1 MWIRFSILML
11 VTLLNTLLGFFVL
24 KKTKANIAKIYFSL
38 ICFASAMWSGGW
50 AIASLIREEYIFLII
65 TRIFYIAATAIF
77 LFFFLFSVQF
87 LYKYKVNK
95 ILKYIITISSVYMFY
110 IIISGKLFL
119 GTCKFNGFMYQAE
132 NSLLLLAYGVYFMLI
147 LFISYYVLFTKYF
160 KSQGVNRKILLW
172 LISGTLMAFIFGI
185 FFAWYMPYIN
195 KQHLN
200 WIGPIASIFMNFSI
214 FYLFFKKEEE

>member
-1 MWIRFSILML
+1 
-11 VTLLNTLLGFFVL
+11 
-24 KKTKANIAKIYFSL
+24 
-38 ICFASAMWSGGW
+38 
-50 AIASLIREEYIFLII
+50 
-65 TRIFYIAATAIF
+65 
-77 LFFFLFSVQF
+77 
-87 LYKYKVNK
+87 
-95 ILKYIITISSVYMFY
+95 
-110 IIISGKLFL
+110 
-119 GTCKFNGFMYQAE
+119 MYQAE